1 MTEIRGKKKKEVKYM
16 TARAGTTLNLQT
28 HFVNTDITLYTKSH
42 DTQHSG
48 CDYPPKMSN

>member
-1 MTEIRGKKKKEVKYM
+1 MDGSDRKQQGGYV

-42 DTQHSG
+42 ETRHSG